1 MIFKIFGLA
10 LIGAIISFV
19 LKAFGWRGA
28 PVAAIAT
35 ILTLMAV
42 FAEGFEKIGAVFEIA
57 TEAEGVKEVGE
68 YLLKIL
74 GIGYLSGIC
83 SDVCRELGEGG
94 IASAVITVARI
105 ESFAVISPLIIEVM
119 TLGLELVR

>member
-1 MIFKIFGLA
+1 MKIFGLA

-28 PVAAIAT
+28 PIAAIAT
-35 ILTLMAV
+35 MLALLSF
-42 FAEGFEKIGAVFEIA
+42 FADSFDKIREIFGIA
-57 TEAEGVKEVGE
+57 GEVEGVAEAGE

-83 SDVCRELGEGG
+83 SDVCRELGEAG
-94 IASAVITVARI
+94 IASAVAAVARL
-105 ESFAVISPLIIEVM
+105 ESLVVLSPLIIEIM
-119 TLGLELVR
+119 TLGLELVK

>member
-1 MIFKIFGLA
+1 MKIFGLA

-28 PVAAIAT
+28 PIAAIAT
-35 ILTLMAV
+35 MLALLSFFTDS
-42 FAEGFEKIGAVFEIA
+42 FDKIKGIFDIA
-57 TEAEGVKEVGE
+57 REAEGVAEAGE

-83 SDVCRELGEGG
+83 SDVCRELGEAG
-94 IASAVITVARI
+94 IAKGLEIVGRVEIIAIVIPYF
-105 ESFAVISPLIIEVM
+105 EKIIE
-119 TLGLELVR
+119 LGIELIG